1 MNDIFYKE
9 LTAPL
14 SCRGFVLEDPDGDFT
29 VFVNRDLSPEQ
40 KERTIEHELSH
51 IRHGD
56 LELRRLVPAQT
67 IESKRK

>member
-29 VFVNRDLSPEQ
+29 VFVNRDLSPEFHCIDPDMDQ
-40 KERTIEHELSH
+40 KLHTTFRT
-51 IRHGD
+51 
-56 LELRRLVPAQT
+56 
-67 IESKRK
+67 